1 MPHRRLCRGGSPAS
15 AAGRAAHVAPDTMSI
30 LALWAATA
38 SWSSTGIARA
48 LICRSRPLPVG
59 YSTVSTAV
67 ICPLLTVTRTCTGP

>member
-1 MPHRRLCRGGSPAS
+1 
-15 AAGRAAHVAPDTMSI
+15 MSI